1 MKKLWLLF
9 AICSLLF
16 VSACAQTMETRLDT
30 VRGEFAAGNYDNQK
44 IGDRN
49 LDPLLR
55 GNALF
60 QAGNFAE
67 SDAALEDINKRLAG
81 AQSASFFGEVA
92 KALSSQMAGRYKPYF
107 MDGLFISYYQ
117 LWDAIALGRMDDARV
132 IINQSYARQQEMS
145 REFASLISDR
155 RNGEPVRGQDGLI
168 SQLNEENSHW
178 RVFGDIMNPAL
189 MYLAGIYFLN
199 DGDYETARTYLARAD
214 GMTPGN
220 EFVRA
225 DLNAANARKAPV
237 DVAWIFIESGFAP
250 KLTEWRID
258 LPVPTGNGPRIVSV
272 AAAKPIALPAPPAI
286 DGARMLADVDA
297 MFMTEFSEYQVNAA
311 LRSLASAVSKLALQS
326 VANDQLG
333 PLAGFVAAI
342 YSAIST
348 GAEVRSWV
356 TLPKR
361 IYILRVR
368 KDNSGLIKLFSDGR
382 FIGKIEVGPSGN
394 DLIYIR
400 FLGGDI
406 RPKVMKI

>member
-1 MKKLWLLF
+1 MKKLHLLF

-30 VRGEFAAGNYDNQK
+30 VRGEFAVGNYDNQK

-49 LDPLLR
+49 LDPLLA

-60 QAGNFAE
+60 QAGDFAG
-67 SDAALEDINKRLAG
+67 SDAALEGINKRLAD
-81 AQSASFFGEVA
+81 AQSASFFGEIG

-117 LWDAIALGRMDDARV
+117 LWDAIAAGRMDNARV
-132 IINQSYARQQEMS
+132 IINQSYARQQQMS
-145 REFASLISDR
+145 HEFAALISDR
-155 RNGEPVRGQDGLI
+155 QNEKPVTGQGNLI

-178 RVFGDIMNPAL
+178 RVFRDIMNPAL
-189 MYLAGIYFLN
+189 TYLAGIYFLN
-199 DGDYETARTYLARAD
+199 DGDFETARTYLMRAD

-220 EFVRA
+220 DFIRA
-225 DLNAANARKAPV
+225 DLNAANARKTPV
-237 DVAWIFIESGFAP
+237 NVAWVFIESGFSP
-250 KLTEWRID
+250 RLTEWRLD
-258 LPVPTGNGPRIVSV
+258 LPIITGNGPRIVSV
-272 AAAKPIALPAPPAI
+272 AVARPIALPEPPAI

-297 MFMTEFSEYQVNAA
+297 MFMTEFSEYQANAA

-333 PLAGFVAAI
+333 PLAGFAAAI

-361 IYILRVR
+361 IYILRVQ
-368 KDNSGLIKLFSDGR
+368 KDKSGLIKLFSGGR
-382 FIGKIEVGPSGN
+382 FIDKIETNPAGN

-400 FLGGDI
+400 FLGGEI